1 MFGSKESDSATP
13 ENKKVPILDFEG
25 KKYDIDSFPDDVKEI
40 LKGLQVA
47 DTQIRMHRDTLR
59 LLDLGRNSLGIQ
71 LKQKLENISPIEN
84 QKKKINFLRQVC
96 FKDLF

>member
-1 MFGSKESDSATP
+1 MFGSKESESATP

-25 KKYDIDSFPDDVKEI
+25 KKYNIDSFPDDVKEI

-47 DTQIRMHRDTLR
+47 DTQIRMHKDTLR

-84 QKKKINFLRQVC
+84 
-96 FKDLF
+96 

>member
-1 MFGSKESDSATP
+1 MGSKESVSATP

-47 DTQIRMHRDTLR
+47 DTQIRMHKDTLR

-84 QKKKINFLRQVC
+84 
-96 FKDLF
+96 